1 MPGQAFRLYSS
12 PGDIILIWQ
21 EVNFYRQKLTPPGCG
36 VTLQS
41 FARCVKYHLIFKIFF
56 FSNSFSLRKLRM
68 DLNKTTKT
76 ECRICG
82 ACCIAQSIS
91 SIIPETSQGKPAG
104 TRCVHLSAE
113 NRCRIYNERPQVC
126 RDFTATVE
134 LCGSSF
140 SEAMANLTWLEN
152 ATKIY

>member
-12 PGDIILIWQ
+12 PADISLKLQ
-21 EVNFYRQKLTPPGCG
+21 DENFYRNKLTPSGCG

-41 FARCVKYHLIFKIFF
+41 FARPGRYRLIFRIFF
-56 FSNSFSLRKLRM
+56 FSNSSNLRILHM

-76 ECRICG
+76 ECRMCG

-91 SIIPETSQGKPAG
+91 SIIPGTSQGKPAG
-104 TRCVHLSAE
+104 TRCIHLSPE
-113 NRCRIYNERPQVC
+113 NSCRIYNERPQVC
-126 RDFTATVE
+126 RDFSATVE

-140 SEAMANLTWLEN
+140 SEAMANLAWLEDK
-152 ATKIY
+152 TKNY